1 MVHKKQANSI
11 LPDFCLN
18 TVLKK
23 NLKSM
28 EKKNL
33 SENSFTESKTD
44 EEEHEYLIS
53 FIVKD
58 IQKITTLEN
67 GIKTLRNF

>member
-1 MVHKKQANSI
+1 MHKKQENSI